1 MIQVTPGVGVDAV
14 LPTATPPLVLDDCV
28 RSDLPINFNQF
39 SIRGFQIDWCRY
51 RLQYQDIRTT
61 SEVPQRET
69 PPILLRVAPP
79 TTERSSTTL
88 IAIMVVVGMS
98 LLMLLSALACVFY
111 GRRKHSYVST
121 T

>member
-51 RLQYQDIRTT
+51 RLQYQDIRT

-88 IAIMVVVGMS
+88 IVIMVVVGMS